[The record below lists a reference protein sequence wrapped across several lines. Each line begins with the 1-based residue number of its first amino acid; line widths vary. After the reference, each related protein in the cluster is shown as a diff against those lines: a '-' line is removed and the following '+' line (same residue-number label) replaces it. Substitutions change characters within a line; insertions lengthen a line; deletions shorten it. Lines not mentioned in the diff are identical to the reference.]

1 MFVEFDETKY
11 PVVRVNFSGVIRN
24 ENDFNE
30 FTNKWIELYSRKSK
44 FTFIFDTRNMG
55 MMGPKYCFK
64 MATFIKNLK
73 KRPVQYLE
81 KSIIIV
87 SNRYIRLLLWLIFS
101 IQKPVA
107 PVYITDIHQEIF
119 INMLNDNIQQG
130 LNIPDCIQI
139 VKP

>member
-11 PVVRVNFSGVIRN
+11 PIVRVNFSGVIRN

-30 FTNKWIELYSRKSK
+30 VTNKWIELYSRKSK

>member
-11 PVVRVNFSGVIRN
+11 PIVRVNFSGVIRN

>member
-87 SNRYIRLLLWLIFS
+87 SHRYIRLLLWLIFS